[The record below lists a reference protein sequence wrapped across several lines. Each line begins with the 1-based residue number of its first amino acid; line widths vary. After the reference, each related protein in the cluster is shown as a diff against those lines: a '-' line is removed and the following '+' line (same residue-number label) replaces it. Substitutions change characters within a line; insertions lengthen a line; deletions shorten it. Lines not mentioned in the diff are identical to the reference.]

1 MIPWL
6 YFLQEDEQLLIE
18 TFTHKYTVHGPRI
31 FGKPTLHAVKMR
43 RKGIALESTQYLR
56 LRDTLTGEL
65 RTEIGPQLYFL
76 KASEEVV
83 EKQSAIALKKHQY
96 VRLLD
101 KRTGRIRVERGEAL
115 VMLSPTEEVIG
126 KVSDGIVVDDD
137 TAVLVRNLSTGELS
151 LITEPQVF
159 FPKPDEEILEK
170 RTKIR
175 HEDHQVVVIRDP
187 RGQYVFRKGADAGR
201 AFFLEPYCEL
211 VEFRWS
217 TGIHKDKRSLNVT
230 RLDIRPKFMWYE
242 FDVRTK
248 DNVEL
253 VVGVTFFWQIADA
266 EKMVHVTDDAPGDL
280 CSHARSRIIQA
291 VSQVT
296 LEQFLSSFNAI
307 VREAVSE
314 SSDAFYAERG
324 LVIHSVEV
332 RQIGCKD
339 AGTQQILMEI
349 IQETTNRLNR
359 LQKQQSENE
368 VSLQKV
374 QGDIQAEELRGRL
387 IELQRQHTRVT
398 AEADG
403 EGEARK
409 ILTFLE
415 VLGDQLTLT
424 DKTTLFNVLRQQD
437 KIEALSSGNARVFI
451 TPQNASLQLDVEA

>member
-6 YFLQEDEQLLIE
+6 YFLQEEEQLLVE
-18 TFTHKYTVHGPRI
+18 TLTRKYTVQGPRI
-31 FGKPTLHAVKMR
+31 FGKPAFHTVKKR

-56 LRDTLTGEL
+56 IRDTLTGEL
-65 RTEIGPQLYFL
+65 RNEIGPQFYFL
-76 KASEEVV
+76 KSSEEIV
-83 EKQSAIALKKHQY
+83 EKPSAIALKKHQY
-96 VRLLD
+96 IRLLD
-101 KRTGRIRVERGEAL
+101 KQSGRIRVERGEAL
-115 VMLSPTEEVIG
+115 VIPSPTEEVIG
-126 KVSDGIVVDDD
+126 KVSDGVIVDDD
-137 TAVLVRNLSTGELS
+137 TAALVRSLSTGELS

-159 FPKPDEEILEK
+159 FPKPDQEILEK
-170 RTKIR
+170 RSKIR
-175 HEDHQVVVIRDP
+175 LEDHEVVIIRDP
-187 RGQYVFRKGADAGR
+187 RGQYIFRKGADAER
-201 AFFLEPYCEL
+201 AFFLEPYCGL
-211 VEFRWS
+211 VEFHWS
-217 TGIHKDKRSLNVT
+217 TGIHKDKRSLTIT
-230 RLDIRPKFMWYE
+230 RLDLRPKFMWYE

-253 VVGVTFFWQIADA
+253 VIGITFFWQIVDA

-280 CSHARSRIIQA
+280 CSHARSRIIQV

-296 LEQFLSSFNAI
+296 LEQFLNSFNAI

-314 SSDAFYAERG
+314 SADAFYAERG

-332 RQIGCKD
+332 RQIACKD

-374 QGDIQAEELRGRL
+374 QGDIQTEELRGQL
-387 IELQRQHTRVT
+387 LELQRQHTRVE

-409 ILTFLE
+409 ILTFFE

-424 DKTTLFNVLRQQD
+424 DKTALFNILRQQD